1 MGGTRGGGEEGTRK
15 YGRKE
20 RKKKAIFFLI
30 FFYSFILI
38 NLSGRKDVMLNST
51 CFCLLYKIDR
61 ERKQKILHI
70 CL

>member
-1 MGGTRGGGEEGTRK
+1 MGGREGTRK

-20 RKKKAIFFLI
+20 RKKKSDFFFLI

-51 CFCLLYKIDR
+51 CFCLLYINR
-61 ERKQKILHI
+61 
-70 CL
+70 